1 MTKYDILKKYFGYD
15 TFRKGQELMIDSI
28 LNGRDV
34 LGIMPTGAGK
44 SMCYQIPALMFP
56 GITLVISPLISL
68 MKDQVASLNQAGIHA
83 AYLNSSL
90 TPGQYSKAL
99 SNMASGMYKIVYIA
113 PERLSSR
120 GFLDALKGL
129 TVSMVSV
136 DEAHCISQW
145 GQDFRPSYLNIAE
158 FIGNFERRPVVSA
171 FTATATKEVRE
182 DIVRLLLLSNPVI
195 QTTGFD
201 RTNLRFE
208 VESPKDKTKALL
220 DYVQRRRM
228 DCGIVYC
235 ITRKLVEDVC
245 MQLVR
250 AGYEAT
256 RYHAGLSDE
265 ERKNNQDDFIY
276 DRKKIMVATNAFGM
290 GIDKSNVR
298 YVVHYNMPKNIES
311 YYQEAGRAGRDGL
324 DSECILYYSGQ
335 DVVMNQFLIDQ
346 MQGNEDID
354 EQTLGMLR
362 QRERERLKKMTFY
375 ALTSEC
381 LREYMLRYFGERSP
395 EYCGNCSNCLNEFEE
410 KDVTRTASCI
420 VGCIAQSVRAYGIT
434 MIADTVR
441 GSKNAKIIRSGMEE
455 NPYYGSCSK
464 ATVQELRQVLNFL
477 ILENYVE
484 LTDGEYPVLRLTKRS
499 EDLMKGQPVW
509 MKVPKAKPKVKAEAV
524 AGKVG
529 SGMQTEI
536 DNNLFQKLRRLRL
549 EIAREENIPP
559 YIVFTDKTLVNM
571 CVMRPKNREEM
582 LQVSGVGEMKYRKYG
597 KVFLDAL
604 N

>member
-68 MKDQVASLNQAGIHA
+68 MKDQVATLNQAGIHA

-182 DIVRLLLLSNPVI
+182 DIVRLLLLSHPVI

-220 DYVQRRRM
+220 DFVQRRRM

-245 MQLVR
+245 TQLVR

-354 EQTLGMLR
+354 EQTLAMLR
-362 QRERERLKKMTFY
+362 QRERQRLKKMTFY

-381 LREYMLRYFGERSP
+381 LREYMLRYFGERSSD
-395 EYCGNCSNCLNEFEE
+395 YCGNCSNCLNEFEE

-420 VGCIAQSVRAYGIT
+420 IGCIAQSVRAYGIT

-441 GSKNAKIIRSGMEE
+441 GSKNVKIIRSGMEE
-455 NPYYGSCSK
+455 NPYYGSCSQ

-499 EDLMKGQPVW
+499 EDLMKGQPLW
-509 MKVPKAKPKVKAEAV
+509 MKIPKAKPKVKAEAV
-524 AGKVG
+524 AGKIVTG
-529 SGMQTEI
+529 TQTEI
-536 DNNLFQKLRRLRL
+536 DNSLFQKLRRLRL